1 MKYIIPQQTIL
12 LFILLVGCEG
22 VYTPKDDVHL
32 IVGEWTGLER
42 EQKLINSDG
51 ITLSTDIS
59 PYNKVWTFNLDN
71 TFSEGDTTS
80 SSSDSFSV
88 KWSIN
93 ENELTITAVAG
104 EEYIILL
111 YNYTIN
117 NNILSLIRII
127 PYENGDSLIIKLIFN
142 KSN

>member
-1 MKYIIPQQTIL
+1 MKSIIPQQTIL

-32 IVGEWTGLER
+32 IIGEWTGLER

-51 ITLSTDIS
+51 ITLSKDIS

-93 ENELTITAVAG
+93 ENELILTIVVG
-104 EEYIILL
+104 EENMTLL
-111 YNYTIN
+111 YD
-117 NNILSLIRII
+117 LLI
-127 PYENGDSLIIKLIFN
+127 E
-142 KSN
+142 